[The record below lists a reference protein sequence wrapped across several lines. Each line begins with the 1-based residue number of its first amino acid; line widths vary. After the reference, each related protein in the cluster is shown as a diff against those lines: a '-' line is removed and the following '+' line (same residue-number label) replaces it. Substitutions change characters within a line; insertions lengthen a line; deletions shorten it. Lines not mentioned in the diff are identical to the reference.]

1 MSKANVAGTAAKV
14 ALGLLALGAVKVIS
28 KINEISFKDKVV
40 LISGGSRGL
49 GLIMARR
56 FGREG
61 AKLVLLARDEMELN
75 RAIQELTDDGINA
88 ISKVCDITD
97 EQQVKDAVAHAH
109 EHFGT
114 IDVLINN
121 AGIIQVGPMD
131 SMTKEDYELALNT
144 HLWGVIYL
152 TNAVLPIMRENKGGR
167 IVNIASVGAN
177 ISVPHLLPYCVSKF
191 ALRGFSEGISGELRK
206 ENILVTTACPGL
218 MRTGSHINALFKGQ
232 NKKEYALFSISNALP
247 MLSIDGDCAGKQIVE
262 ACRRGDAELI
272 ITLQAQALSKL
283 NGIFPELTT
292 NIMQGVCN
300 FLPSNETGADDAGET
315 NVPGWR
321 SQSSVSPSVLTEPA
335 DSVSG
340 KNNEI

>member
-28 KINEISFKDKVV
+28 KINEFSFKDKVV

-144 HLWGVIYL
+144 
-152 TNAVLPIMRENKGGR
+152 
-167 IVNIASVGAN
+167 
-177 ISVPHLLPYCVSKF
+177 
-191 ALRGFSEGISGELRK
+191 
-206 ENILVTTACPGL
+206 
-218 MRTGSHINALFKGQ
+218 Q
-232 NKKEYALFSISNALP
+232 FSISNALP
-247 MLSIDGDCAGKQIVE
+247 ILSIDGDCAGKQIVE
-262 ACRRGDAELI
+262 ACRRGDAEQL
-272 ITLQAQALSKL
+272 LLCRRKRSASSMAYFLS
-283 NGIFPELTT
+283 
-292 NIMQGVCN
+292 
-300 FLPSNETGADDAGET
+300 
-315 NVPGWR
+315 
-321 SQSSVSPSVLTEPA
+321 
-335 DSVSG
+335 
-340 KNNEI
+340 